1 MAKYRAI
8 QMSFWTDPKV
18 VDDFTPEDKYFYLYL
33 MTNPHTNLCGCYEL
47 SMKLATDETGYTRDT
62 IEKLLDRMEKVHDV
76 IRYSRLTK
84 EVLILNW
91 GKHNWTKSKDFVNYL
106 EKEIA
111 DVKTPEFAD
120 YLRRCMDGG
129 TTVVPRWG
137 DGGGTTV
144 SVLSFKPNTNNHLDL
159 NNKDLNT
166 EDLKDTRLGEETKDL
181 NGILVTNNTKKAKPE
196 KHQYGEYKHVLLTDE
211 ERDRLFNDYGEVETL
226 EAIKFLDECIEMKG
240 YKYKNHNL
248 ALRKWVFRA
257 VNEEKNRS
265 NRSGGNKRD
274 NQLDIA
280 LAYIKEHE
288 NEQNGSNETV
298 GSHKS
303 FFS

>member
-1 MAKYRAI
+1 MAKYRAV

-76 IRYSRLTK
+76 IRYNRLTK

-91 GKHNWTKSKDFVNYL
+91 GKHNWTKSKDFINYL

-111 DVKTPEFAD
+111 DVKTPEYAD

-144 SVLSFKPNTNNHLDL
+144 SVISFKPNNDSILDL

-166 EDLKDTRLGEETKDL
+166 KDLEDTTLEEKNKDL
-181 NGILVTNNTKKAKPE
+181 NGILDTNNIKKAKPE
-196 KHQYGEYKHVLLTDE
+196 KHQYGEYKHVLLTDD
-211 ERDRLFNDYGEVETL
+211 ERDRLFADYGEVETL
-226 EAIKFLDECIEMKG
+226 EAIKFLDEYIEMKG
-240 YKYKNHNL
+240 YKCKSHNL

-257 VNEEKNRS
+257 VNEEKNKS
-265 NRSGGNKRD
+265 SRSGGNNHERD
-274 NQLDIA
+274 IV
-280 LAYIKEHE
+280 
-288 NEQNGSNETV
+288 NEWRNA
-298 GSHKS
+298 
-303 FFS
+303 